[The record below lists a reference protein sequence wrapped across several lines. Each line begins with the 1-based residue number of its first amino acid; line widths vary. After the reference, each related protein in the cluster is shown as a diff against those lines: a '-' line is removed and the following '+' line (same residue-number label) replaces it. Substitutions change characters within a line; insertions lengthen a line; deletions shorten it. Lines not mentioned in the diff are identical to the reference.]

1 MHPDIERYLG
11 RATRGL
17 WGEQRQL
24 VRQELLGAIEDHV
37 WRHTVAGCDE
47 AEATRRA
54 LDDLGAPT
62 VIAAGM
68 QRTHTLPR
76 VLPWAGVLAL
86 LTAFSVVPLTQS
98 LAQVVAA
105 PLNLTAL
112 FCDDSPA
119 GVQQRAQQ
127 LTPDRL
133 RIYERVHQV
142 GAAEIDRLCVS
153 MTSDPYEL
161 VEQASLLATLQA
173 QGVKASATPPAGWVK
188 RFQMVPPLQ
197 GWRWLTFPGSAT
209 VVPLVSSV
217 SSMTRPLISVYELVY
232 TLLDTRQLPF
242 RVEGEINP
250 RVTVGTTSFVLGTPQ
265 TPIWT
270 SLLRTAAL
278 ARQLDPV
285 LNGSAYRGL
294 TNTADPQGQ
303 GSGVGE
309 TVQVKGRVAERQVVG
324 VLVRYRAGPVH
335 PQLTEQ
341 IPEYLLYTT
350 QVRSGRVALLH
361 GLDPTRL
368 QYVDR
373 FEALRRPLPT
383 GVDHQV
389 MLMPLSNA
397 NDLVNLSYQVVL
409 PSHLKL

>member
-1 MHPDIERYLG
+1 MHPDIDRFLR
-11 RATRGL
+11 RATRCL

-24 VRQELLGAIEDHV
+24 VRQELLGAIEDHI
-37 WRHTVAGCDE
+37 WRHTVAGCGE
-47 AEATRRA
+47 AEAVRRA

-119 GVQQRAQQ
+119 GVQQRTQQ
-127 LTPDRL
+127 LTPDRV
-133 RIYERVHQV
+133 RIYERVRQV
-142 GAAEIDRLCVS
+142 GAAEVDRLCVS

-161 VEQASLLATLQA
+161 VERDSLLTILQA
-173 QGVKASATPPAGWVK
+173 QGVKASSTPPADWVK
-188 RFQMVPPLQ
+188 RFQVVPSLQ
-197 GWRWLTFPGSAT
+197 GWRWLTFPGSAS
-209 VVPLVSSV
+209 VVPLVPV
-217 SSMTRPLISVYELVY
+217 SSITRPLISVYELVY
-232 TLLDTRQLPF
+232 TLLSTHQRPL

-250 RVTVGTTSFVLGTPQ
+250 RVTVGTTSFVLGTRQ
-265 TPIWT
+265 TPVRT
-270 SLLRTAAL
+270 SLLRTTAL
-278 ARQLDPV
+278 ARQLDLV
-285 LNGSAYRGL
+285 LNAESYRGL
-294 TNTADPQGQ
+294 TNTADPNAVEGGTRQAVRVEG
-303 GSGVGE
+303 
-309 TVQVKGRVAERQVVG
+309 VAEGQVVG
-324 VLVRYRAGPVH
+324 VLVRFQAGPVH

-341 IPEYLLYTT
+341 VPEFLLYTT
-350 QVRSGRVALLH
+350 PLRSGKLALLQ
-361 GLDPTRL
+361 GMNPARI

-373 FEALRRPLPT
+373 FEALRRPLPS

-397 NDLVNLSYQVVL
+397 NDLANLSYQVVL
-409 PSHLKL
+409 PSHPGR

>member
-1 MHPDIERYLG
+1 MHPDMERYLG

-17 WGEQRQL
+17 WGQQRQL
-24 VRQELLGAIEDHV
+24 VRQELLGAIEDHI
-37 WRHTVAGCDE
+37 WRHTVDGCGE
-47 AEATRRA
+47 AEAVRRA
-54 LDDLGAPT
+54 LDDLGTPT

-68 QRTHTLPR
+68 RRTHTLPQ

-86 LTAFSVVPLTQS
+86 LTALSVVPLTQS

-112 FCDDSPA
+112 FCDASPA
-119 GVQQRAQQ
+119 GTQQRAQQ
-127 LTPDRL
+127 LTPDGV
-133 RIYERVHQV
+133 RIYERVRQV
-142 GAAEIDRLCVS
+142 GAVEIDRLCVS
-153 MTSDPYEL
+153 MTSDPYE
-161 VEQASLLATLQA
+161 VIKRASLLVILQA
-173 QGVKASATPPAGWVK
+173 QGVKASATPPADWVK
-188 RFQMVPPLQ
+188 RFQVVPPLQ

-209 VVPLVSSV
+209 VMPLVPV
-217 SSMTRPLISVYELVY
+217 GRVTRPLISVYELVY
-232 TLLDTRQLPF
+232 TLLDTRQLPLQ
-242 RVEGEINP
+242 VEGEINP
-250 RVTVGTTSFVLGTPQ
+250 RVIVGTTSFVLGTPQ
-265 TPIWT
+265 TPVRT

-285 LNGSAYRGL
+285 LNASAYRGL
-294 TNTADPQGQ
+294 TYTADPQGQ
-303 GSGVGE
+303 SSGVSE
-309 TVQVKGRVAERQVVG
+309 TIQVKGRVAERQLVG
-324 VLVRYRAGPVH
+324 VLVRFRSGPVH
-335 PQLTEQ
+335 PQLSEQ
-341 IPEYLLYTT
+341 VPEYLLYTT

-397 NDLVNLSYQVVL
+397 NDLANLSYQVVL
-409 PSHLKL
+409 PPHRHN